1 MMKNSTKLLKKAKKE
16 WKRMISH
23 RFLIQVG
30 KGTIKREIFDFWV
43 TQDYIFV
50 RDAFRFLVAL
60 QLKSPDYDI
69 SLVLADSF
77 VALKN
82 ELEMFERY
90 KSGLSRHIEPTKVCR
105 SYTDFL
111 ISTALTKDFEESFAA
126 LWCAEKAYLDSW
138 SSAKRLSKNNNPY
151 KAFIDRW
158 TSDEFKKYVSWI
170 EKTLNRL
177 LNGISER
184 KLRSVEKT
192 FLITASYESQFWD
205 TAYSGNREGP
215 DLLQ

>member
-1 MMKNSTKLLKKAKKE
+1 MKNSTKLLTKAEKQ

-23 RFLIQVG
+23 PFLIEVG
-30 KGTIKREIFDFWV
+30 NGTIKREIFEFWV
-43 TQDYIFV
+43 AQDYVFV
-50 RDAFRFLVAL
+50 REAIRFLGAL
-60 QLKSPDYDI
+60 QLGSPDYEI

-90 KSGLSRHIEPTKVCR
+90 KSGLSSRAEPTDVCR

-111 ISTALTKDFEESFAA
+111 ISTALTKGFEESFAA
-126 LWCAEKAYLDSW
+126 LWCAERGYFDSW
-138 SSAKRLSKNNNPY
+138 SSAKRLSKENNPY

-158 TSDEFKKYVSWI
+158 TSDDFKKYVNWI

-177 LNGISER
+177 LEGVSER
-184 KLRSVEKT
+184 KLRSVEKA
-192 FLITASYESQFWD
+192 FLMTANYESQFWD
-205 TAYSGNREGP
+205 MVYSGNREGSN
-215 DLLQ
+215 LL

>member
-1 MMKNSTKLLKKAKKE
+1 MKNSTKLLKKAEKK

-23 RFLIQVG
+23 PFLIQVG
-30 KGTIKREIFDFWV
+30 NGTIKREIFDFWV

-50 RDAFRFLVAL
+50 REAIRFLGAL
-60 QLKSPDYDI
+60 QLKSPDYEI

-90 KSGLSRHIEPTKVCR
+90 KSGLSPRVEPTNICR
-105 SYTDFL
+105 SYIDFL
-111 ISTALTKDFEESFAA
+111 ISTALTKGFEESFAA
-126 LWCAEKAYLDSW
+126 LWCAEKAYFDSW
-138 SSAKRLSKNNNPY
+138 SSAKRLSKKNNPY
-151 KAFIDRW
+151 KTFIDRW

-177 LNGISER
+177 LNGISKR

-192 FLITASYESQFWD
+192 FLITSNYEYQFWD
-205 TAYSGNREGP
+205 MAYSENREGP
-215 DLLQ
+215 NPLQ